1 MTCCV
6 CSTYNT
12 EHVLFAGSHRCVTCP
27 PGFVVGSSHSTD
39 KVLVPPHHCTMVWRC
54 ARSII
59 YTIRSV
65 ARDWW
70 RDWKAEC
77 GVVIYPSVSTTRTSE
92 CVVVIYRYIKYKN
105 YTTCFFENSST
116 ATTPVVYSSFTFLNI
131 PRGFKSCNSGGKR
144 LSGQS

>member
-1 MTCCV
+1 MINCCYIHTCTICTEYLASTSPLLCFSNSPFDLSSKKKKSKNILCV
-6 CSTYNT
+6 AMRPI
-12 EHVLFAGSHRCVTCP
+12 HF
-27 PGFVVGSSHSTD
+27 
-39 KVLVPPHHCTMVWRC
+39 
-54 ARSII
+54 

-65 ARDWW
+65 ASVGYLV